1 MSKFP
6 TLSRA
11 DLARALQARVGHAQ
25 QTMSSLVDNVLQEI
39 ADELVSGGEVKISSF
54 ANFKVR
60 QKAARIG
67 RNPKTGEE
75 VMIQPRRSISFAP
88 SAKMRK
94 NIAAMPIRP
103 EDQ

>member
-6 TLSRA
+6 TMSRA
-11 DLARALQARVGHAQ
+11 DLSRAVQARVGHTQ
-25 QTMSSLVDNVLQEI
+25 QAVSGLIEDVLAEI
-39 ADELVSGGEVKISSF
+39 SDELVSGGEVKISSF

-75 VMIQPRRSISFAP
+75 KMIEPRRSISFSP
-88 SAKMRK
+88 SAKMRS

>member
-1 MSKFP
+1 MKKFP

-11 DLARALQARVGHAQ
+11 DLAKTVQSRVGRSQ
-25 QTMSSLVDNVLQEI
+25 QTIAKIVDDVFEEI
-39 ADELVSGGEVKISSF
+39 SEELVSGGEVKLSSF

-75 VMIQPRRSISFAP
+75 VMIAPRRSISFAP
-88 SAKMRK
+88 SAKLRQS
-94 NIAAMPIRP
+94 IASLPT
-103 EDQ
+103 DQ

>member
-11 DLARALQARVGHAQ
+11 DLARTLQSRVGHTQ
-25 QTMSSLVDNVLQEI
+25 QSMSSLVDNVLDEI

-75 VMIQPRRSISFAP
+75 KMIAPRRSISFAP
-88 SAKMRK
+88 SAKMRTR
-94 NIAAMPIRP
+94 IAAMPIRP

>member
-11 DLARALQARVGHAQ
+11 DLARTVQRRVGHAR
-25 QTMSSLVDNVLQEI
+25 QTMSTLVDDVLQEI

-60 QKAARIG
+60 QKAARVG

-75 VMIQPRRSISFAP
+75 VIIAPRRSISFSP

-94 NIAAMPIRP
+94 RVAEILIRS

>member
-11 DLARALQARVGHAQ
+11 DLARSLQRRVGHPQ

-67 RNPKTGEE
+67 RNPKTGQE